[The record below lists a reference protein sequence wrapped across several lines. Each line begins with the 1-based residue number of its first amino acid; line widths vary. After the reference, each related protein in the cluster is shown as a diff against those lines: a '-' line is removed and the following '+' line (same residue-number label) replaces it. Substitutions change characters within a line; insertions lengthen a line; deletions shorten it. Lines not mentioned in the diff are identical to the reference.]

1 MKQSTLPE
9 VADVVVVGGGIIG
22 CSTAYYLSQQ
32 GVSVVLCEKGS
43 IAGEQ
48 SSRNWG
54 FIRKQ
59 GRDPRELHLMIHSLE
74 LWQALDQTL
83 SEDFGFYKGGTLYL

>member
-1 MKQSTLPE
+1 MPAPNKIPDAT
-9 VADVVVVGGGIIG
+9 DVVVIGGGIIG
-22 CSTAYYLSQQ
+22 CCTAYYLARE
-32 GVSVVLCEKGS
+32 GIRVVLCEKGE

-59 GRDPRELHLMIHSLE
+59 GRDPAELPLMIYSMKLWHE
-74 LWQALDQTL
+74 LNKDLD
-83 SEDFGFYKGGTLYL
+83 EDIGFGAQ